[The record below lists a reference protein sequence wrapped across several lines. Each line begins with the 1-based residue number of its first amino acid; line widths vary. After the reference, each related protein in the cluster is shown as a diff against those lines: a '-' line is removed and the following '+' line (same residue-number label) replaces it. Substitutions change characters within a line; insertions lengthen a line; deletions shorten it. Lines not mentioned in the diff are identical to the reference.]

1 MSSSDAQLLL
11 PLIAHEVEG
20 EIIRLRAKDGY
31 VNATAM
37 CKAAG
42 REWRRYSRLDST
54 REYVAALETATGIRS
69 SELIQTL
76 TGGHPQLQ
84 GTWVHPQVAIHLAQ
98 WLSPEFAVKVS
109 EWVFEWLSGGPK
121 VVERLPYH
129 LRRYVANLGNVPRGH
144 FSVLQEL
151 TYNLI
156 APLEARGYHLPDH
169 MVPDISQGRMFAGW
183 LRNEKGIDPA
193 QFPSYR
199 HQYED
204 GRIVDAK
211 AYPNALKGDF
221 SHHFETVWMPNR
233 AIGYFR
239 ERDPEAVPHLQVL
252 LAAPEELAA
261 LAATTDTEED

>member
-1 MSSSDAQLLL
+1 MPNDDQLPL

-20 EIIRLRAKDGY
+20 EIIRLRARDGY

-37 CKAAG
+37 CQAAG
-42 REWRRYSRLDST
+42 REWRRYRELESSRRFLS
-54 REYVAALETATGIRS
+54 ALEATTGITA

-76 TGGHPQLQ
+76 TGGDPRLQ

-98 WLSPEFAVKVS
+98 WLSPDFAVKVT
-109 EWVFEWLSGGPK
+109 EWVFEWMSGGPRTI
-121 VVERLPYH
+121 ERMPYH

-169 MVPDISQGRMFAGW
+169 MVPDISQGQMFARW
-183 LRNEKGIDPA
+183 LREEKGVEPKS
-193 QFPSYR
+193 FPEYR
-199 HQYED
+199 HHYED
-204 GRIVDAK
+204 GRIVDAR

-221 SHHFETVWMPNR
+221 SHHFDTVWMPRR
-233 AIGYFR
+233 AIGYFK
-239 ERDPEAVPHLQVL
+239 ERDPEAIPHLEAL
-252 LAAPEELAA
+252 LAAPQELAA
-261 LAATTDTEED
+261 LTAHSETE